1 MVESRKDGWHLS
13 GLLDPIGSKF
23 SDVEC
28 ELAYMIHV
36 WLFDGQP
43 YLHLAAETA
52 TAIIVNTR

>member
-23 SDVEC
+23 SDVEY

-36 WLFDGQP
+36 WLFDGQSP
-43 YLHLAAETA
+43 TS
-52 TAIIVNTR
+52 TSQRRQQRRSS